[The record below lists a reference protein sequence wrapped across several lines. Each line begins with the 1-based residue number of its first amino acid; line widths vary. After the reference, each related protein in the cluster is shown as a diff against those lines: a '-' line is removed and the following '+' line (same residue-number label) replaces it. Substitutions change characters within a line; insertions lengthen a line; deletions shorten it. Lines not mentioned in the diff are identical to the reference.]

1 LKLKERLKNLK
12 ISDKTIKI
20 DPVKPE
26 PELIQKA
33 ASVIR
38 SGGIVV
44 FPTRSLYGLA
54 ADAFNE
60 EAVGRI
66 FEIKGRSGDKPLPVL
81 ADSYLMLSCLVR
93 NIPEA
98 GQKLIDSFWPGKITI
113 VFEANGS
120 LPEKLTAGSGNI
132 GIRRPGHPVASAL
145 VKAVRGPVTGTSA
158 NISGNPGCKIIS
170 EIDPVIA
177 ESVDLIIDSG
187 ELEGGAGSTVIDV
200 TKDPPAMIREGSVS
214 VSEIG
219 KMLGVDLFPEKNEN
233 ISARLIETKTVYK
246 GRVFTVACDSVTLPN
261 GVITGI
267 DIIRHP
273 GASAMVPMLNENTV
287 LLVKQYRYAA
297 SGFIWEIPAGTL
309 NPGESPLECAKR
321 ELIEETGY
329 SAEKLEKLTEIVPV
343 PGYSDERIH
352 IFLATGLVKSVQN
365 LDKDEMLNVHEI
377 KMEAAL
383 EMIAKG
389 EIIDAKTI
397 SGLYLASRAMAF
409 SAI

>member
-1 LKLKERLKNLK
+1 LK

-44 FPTRSLYGLA
+44 FPTRFIYGLA

-60 EAVGRI
+60 EAVRRI
-66 FEIKGRSGDKPLPVL
+66 YEIKGRKSNKPILVL
-81 ADSYLMLSCLVR
+81 AYNYLMLSCLVK
-93 NIPEA
+93 NIPPA
-98 GQKLIDSFWPGKITI
+98 AQSLMDKFWPGSITI
-113 VFEANGS
+113 VFEANEN
-120 LPEKLTAGSGNI
+120 LPANLTAGRGKI
-132 GIRRPGHPVASAL
+132 GVRRPGHPVASAL
-145 VKAVRGPVTGTSA
+145 VKAVGGPVTGTSA
-158 NISGNPGCKIIS
+158 NLSGSLGCSIIS

-177 ESVDLIIDSG
+177 ESVDLIIDAG
-187 ELEGGAGSTVIDV
+187 ELEGGTGSTVIDV
-200 TKDPPAMIREGSVS
+200 TVEPPVLIREGGISII
-214 VSEIG
+214 EIN
-219 KMLGVDLFPEKNEN
+219 KTLGVDVSSKNDKR
-233 ISARLIETKTVYK
+233 ISAKLNETKTIHK
-246 GRVFTVACDSVTLPN
+246 GKVFTLAADNITLPN
-261 GVITGI
+261 GVTTEI

-273 GASAMVPMLNENTV
+273 GAAAMIPMLNKNTV

-297 SGFIWEIPAGTL
+297 GGFIWEIPAGTL
-309 NPGESPLECAKR
+309 NPGESPMECARR

-329 SAEKLEKLTEIVPV
+329 HADKLEKLTEILPV

-352 IFLATGLVKSVQN
+352 IYLATGLVKAVQN
-365 LDKDEMLNVHEI
+365 LDRDEILNVHEI

-389 EIIDAKTI
+389 EIIDSKTI
-397 SGLYLASRAMAF
+397 SGLYLASIRD
-409 SAI
+409 S

>member
-1 LKLKERLKNLK
+1 MLKERQKNLK

-20 DPVKPE
+20 DPFKPE

-66 FEIKGRSGDKPLPVL
+66 FEIKGRGSDKPVLVL
-81 ADSYLMLSCLVR
+81 ADSYLMLSCLVQ
-93 NIPEA
+93 NIPPA
-98 GQKLIDSFWPGKITI
+98 AQKIIDNFWPGKITI
-113 VFEANGS
+113 VFDANES
-120 LPEKLTAGSGNI
+120 LPGNLTAGSGKI

-145 VKAVRGPVTGTSA
+145 VKAVGGPVTGTSA
-158 NISGNPGCKIIS
+158 NISGNRGCRMIS

-177 ESVDLIIDSG
+177 ESVDLIIDAG
-187 ELEGGAGSTVIDV
+187 ELKGGTGSTVIDV
-200 TKDPPAMIREGSVS
+200 TEEPPVLIREGCISIN
-214 VSEIG
+214 EIN
-219 KMLGVDLFPEKNEN
+219 KTLGVDISPENGERIFAKLN
-233 ISARLIETKTVYK
+233 ETKTIYK
-246 GRVFTVACDSVTLPN
+246 GRVFTLSFDNITLPN

-273 GASAMVPMLNENTV
+273 GASAMVPMLNKNTV

-297 SGFIWEIPAGTL
+297 KDYIWEIPAGTL

-321 ELIEETGY
+321 ELIEEIGY
-329 SAEKLEKLTEIVPV
+329 SAAKMEKLTEIVPV

-352 IFLATGLVKSVQN
+352 IFLATDLVKAVQN
-365 LDKDEMLNVHEI
+365 LDRDEILNVHEV
-377 KMEAAL
+377 KMEVAL

-397 SGLYLASRAMAF
+397 SGLYLASVMTAK
-409 SAI
+409 

>member
-1 LKLKERLKNLK
+1 MK

-26 PELIQKA
+26 PDLIQKA
-33 ASVIR
+33 ASVVR
-38 SGGIVV
+38 SGGIVI

-66 FEIKGRSGDKPLPVL
+66 FEIKGRGSKKPVLVL
-81 ADSYLMLSCLVR
+81 ADNYLMLSCLVR
-93 NIPEA
+93 NIPPA
-98 GQKLIDSFWPGKITI
+98 AQKIMESFWPGRITI
-113 VFEANGS
+113 VLEANDN
-120 LPEKLTAGSGNI
+120 LPANITAGTGKI

-145 VKAVRGPVTGTSA
+145 VKAVGGPVTGTSA
-158 NISGNPGCKIIS
+158 NISGSRGCCMIS
-170 EIDPVIA
+170 EIDPGIA
-177 ESVDLIIDSG
+177 ESVDLIIDAG
-187 ELEGGAGSTVIDV
+187 ELEGGTGSTVIDV
-200 TKDPPAMIREGSVS
+200 TVEPPILIREGAVS
-214 VSEIG
+214 INEIN
-219 KMLGVDLFPEKNEN
+219 KTLGIDLSRKNGER
-233 ISARLIETKTVYK
+233 ISAKLNETKTIYR
-246 GRVFTVACDSVTLPN
+246 GRVFTLAFDNITLPN

-273 GASAMVPMLNENTV
+273 GASAMVPMLNKKTV

-297 SGFIWEIPAGTL
+297 GGFIWEIPAGTL

-329 SAEKLEKLTEIVPV
+329 SADKLEKLTEIVPV

-352 IFLATGLVKSVQN
+352 IFLATGLVKAVQN
-365 LDKDEMLNVHEI
+365 LDRDEMLNVHEI
-377 KMEAAL
+377 KMDAAL

-397 SGLYLASRAMAF
+397 SGLYLASRL
-409 SAI
+409 SAVRRCS